1 MVIKQEGQADL
12 EVVEIAAAGLQG
24 GDPVHRGAGQHV
36 QQHAPAQRSETTYA
50 SVV

>member
-1 MVIKQEGQADL
+1 MGLKQEGQAHL

-36 QQHAPAQRSETTYA
+36 QQHPPAQRSETRLA